1 MYRPVPATLPY
12 TLASTTVYRVYR
24 PVPATQPCTLAST
37 TGYRVY
43 RPVPAIQP
51 CTLALAIGYIWL
63 QPTGYKSTGRV
74 LATQS
79 LLYSFSPNWLHKLTN
94 IDQWLSKFVVDPSLP
109 VFFFFASYSFYYW
122 LQLVT
127 ECTGWYWLHSRV
139 HLPQQLVTGY
149 RVYRLV
155 LATQPCTLASTTGYR
170 LQSVP
175 AGTGYTA

>member
-1 MYRPVPATLPY
+1 MASQPAEFNTKYSCKIALAIGYREHRLHSLVHLLHQTGYRVYRPILATQPY
-12 TLASTTVYRVYR
+12 TLASTTSYRVYRPVAATQPYTLASTTGYGVCR

-79 LLYSFSPNWLHKLTN
+79 LLYT
-94 IDQWLSKFVVDPSLP
+94 
-109 VFFFFASYSFYYW
+109 VF
-122 LQLVT
+122 
-127 ECTGWYWLHSRV
+127 H
-139 HLPQQLVTGY
+139 PTGY
-149 RVYRLV
+149 IN
-155 LATQPCTLASTTGYR
+155 
-170 LQSVP
+170 
-175 AGTGYTA
+175 